1 MPAYSLDIAA
11 LAKAYAQGRL
21 TPEQVVRDIH
31 GDLDRLAGNPVW
43 IHVSPLE
50 SVLQRARD
58 LQTRRAAGEVLP
70 LYGVPFAVKDNI
82 DVAHYPTTAACP
94 AYAYTPAASAPT
106 VQRLLDAGALCIGK
120 TNLDQFATGLVGT
133 RSPYGACQNAF
144 NPEYIS
150 GGSSSG
156 SSVAVAAGLVSFA
169 LGTDTAGS
177 GRVPA
182 GFNNIVG
189 LKPTPGV
196 VSTRGV
202 VPACRSLDCVSVFAL
217 TCEDATRVF
226 DTMRGHDAAD
236 IYARSSDAALRQY
249 PAADAPFRCGVPTV
263 AQREFFGDAR
273 ACAAFE
279 QSLSLLRDT
288 GATIVEIEFA
298 PFAEAAQLLYQGPWV
313 AERFAAIKDFL
324 SAHPDD
330 VHPVTRQVI
339 ESARRWSAV
348 DTFEAFYRLRELQ
361 RRCEAEWAKMD
372 VLAVPT
378 SGTIYTHREIADAPV
393 ERNTNLGYYTNFV
406 NLLDLC
412 AMAVPGPF
420 RSDGL
425 PAGITLIAEANADAF
440 LSAIGSRFHR
450 ASGVAMGATGFA
462 LPAYG
467 MSPMPREVS
476 EVLLAVVGAHLSGLP
491 LNHQLTSRGARLVRA
506 TTTTANYRLHAL
518 SGTVP
523 PKPGMVRVAS
533 GGAAIAV
540 EVWRM
545 NVAAFGA
552 LVAEVPPPLAIG
564 TVTLIDGQAV
574 KGFLCEACAVADA
587 PDISR
592 FGSWRAYLAAPTGQP

>member
-1 MPAYSLDIAA
+1 MPAYSLDLAA
-11 LAKAYAQGRL
+11 LAEAYAQGRL
-21 TPEQVVRDIH
+21 TPERVVQDIH
-31 GDLDRLAGNPVW
+31 DDQGRLSGNPVW
-43 IHVSPLE
+43 IHVLPLE
-50 SVLQRARD
+50 AMLQRARE

-82 DVAHYPTTAACP
+82 DVADCPTTAACP
-94 AYAYTPAASAPT
+94 AFSYMPKASAPA

-133 RSPYGACQNAF
+133 RSPYGACRNAF

-156 SSVAVAAGLVSFA
+156 SAVTVAAGLVSFA

-226 DTMRGHDAAD
+226 ETMRSHDPED
-236 IYARSSDAALRQY
+236 IYARPRDVPPRAY
-249 PAADAPFRCGVPTV
+249 PAADAPFRCGVPV
-263 AQREFFGDAR
+263 EAQREFFGDAR
-273 ACAAFE
+273 AQAAFE
-279 QSLSLLRDT
+279 QSLALLRDT
-288 GATIVEIEFA
+288 GAAIVEIDFA
-298 PFAEAAQLLYQGPWV
+298 PFAEVAQLLYQGPWV
-313 AERFAAIKDFL
+313 AERFAAIRDFL
-324 SAHPDD
+324 SVHPDA
-330 VHPVTRQVI
+330 VYPVTRQVI
-339 ESARRWSAV
+339 ESAGKWSAV

-361 RRCEAEWAKMD
+361 RRCDAEWAKMD
-372 VLAVPT
+372 VLAVPS
-378 SGTIYTHREIADAPV
+378 SGTIYTHAEIAEAPV

-412 AMAVPGPF
+412 ALAVPGPF

-440 LSAIGSRFHR
+440 LSIIGSRFHR
-450 ASGVAMGATGFA
+450 TSDVAMGATGFA
-462 LPAYG
+462 LPARVTRPVPHEAG
-467 MSPMPREVS
+467 

-491 LNHQLTSRGARLVRA
+491 LNHQLTSRGARLVR
-506 TTTTANYRLHAL
+506 TTTTAAAYRLHAL
-518 SGTVP
+518 PGAVP
-523 PKPGMVRVAS
+523 PKPGLVRTAG
-533 GGAAIAV
+533 GGAAIEV

-545 NVAAFGA
+545 SVAAFGA
-552 LVAEVPPPLAIG
+552 LVAEVPSPLAIG
-564 TVTLIDGQAV
+564 AVTLVDGQAV

-592 FGSWRAYLAAPTGQP
+592 FGGWRAYLAAQTAVR